1 MAIKLREHDRSACG
15 LEHGFIDR
23 IAGHFPG
30 AIDNALARA
39 LRRHPTA
46 LN

>member
-1 MAIKLREHDRSACG
+1 V
-15 LEHGFIDR
+15 DR

-30 AIDNALARA
+30 AIDNALVRS
-39 LRRHPTA
+39 LRCCQKA